1 MRRTEVA
8 QEIRKMQFESAYT
21 RWTERRIT
29 QEQAAKMLG
38 VSTRTFRRHIFRY
51 EQDGIEGILDKRI
64 TKASSRRAPVDEVFE
79 LCNTYQTKHWGW
91 NVSHFH
97 SWYKRQGGERSY
109 TWVKNTLQKQWVDKK
124 IIKERTSS

>member
-1 MRRTEVA
+1 MRRTEVE
-8 QEIRKMQFESAYT
+8 QEIRKMQFESVYP

-38 VSTRTFRRHIFRY
+38 VSARTFRRLIFRY

-64 TKASSRRAPVDEVFE
+64 TQASCRRLTVDEVFE

-91 NVSHFH
+91 NVLH
-97 SWYKRQGGERSY
+97 SLSFL
-109 TWVKNTLQKQWVDKK
+109 V
-124 IIKERTSS
+124 